1 MYRPAWLLGMTV
13 VCNACERTRMLHE
26 LPELEVR
33 VSVAHPV
40 DETSAVDAR
49 PHVIVDLDYSIE
61 TFRRD
66 HDAECAVLED
76 IAGAYPTLADEHAT
90 SAMFDDALMD
100 MTDPGGSDD
109 EGGCRLPRFE
119 VDWTPSR
126 NTEIELY
133 IGDEQDLVTV
143 RMYRYLITPRHATL
157 RSHDTWSFAA
167 GDVVTLDWSH
177 AGDTGQDFEVWLEGA
192 LRAPLA
198 PVTPNGTE
206 LTFQIPS
213 PAPVTGTML
222 VNVIGGS
229 FTQSGSTGDC
239 TGAQSCHWTV
249 PAGYRHQATVD

>member
-1 MYRPAWLLGMTV
+1 MHRLAWLLGMIF
-13 VCNACERTRMLHE
+13 VCTGCDRTRMLHE
-26 LPELEVR
+26 LPDVEVR

-40 DETSAVDAR
+40 DETSAPEAR

-66 HDAECAVLED
+66 HDADCAVLED
-76 IAGAYPTLADEHAT
+76 VAGAYPTLADEHAT
-90 SAMFDDALMD
+90 SAVFDDAIMD

-119 VDWTPSR
+119 LDWTPSR
-126 NTEIELY
+126 NTEIDLY
-133 IGDEQDLVTV
+133 LGDETVLVTMQ
-143 RMYRYLITPRHATL
+143 MYRYLITPRHATL

-177 AGDTGQDFEVWLEGA
+177 ASDTGQDFEVWLEGA
-192 LRAPLA
+192 LPAPLA
-198 PVTPNGTE
+198 VAPNGTE

-213 PAPVTGTML
+213 PAPVTGPML

-229 FTQSGSTGDC
+229 FTQSGSTRDC
-239 TGAQSCHWTV
+239 VGALSCRWTV
-249 PAGYRHQATVD
+249 PVGYRHQATVE